1 MRSALLKNFSFLTI
15 SNLLM
20 PIASMA
26 LVVAISRLG
35 GVEMLGE
42 YSYLLTFFFIGQ
54 TCATA
59 GLQIIV
65 TRDVA
70 REPAAAGAYFAAAC
84 WIGVLATTVL
94 SLVLLPAFMWAVPA
108 TATRVGLVLTA
119 AAIFPTVVITFGES
133 VLLAFERAADF
144 VVIELVEVAVR
155 AVVATALVLLG
166 YGIVVIATVILAC
179 RLGTAAAIVASVR
192 RRGAAISFR
201 IDRERFRQLAQ
212 EVPIVGAIPIV
223 NAFYWRSDTLL
234 LTSLRGLADVGFY
247 GAATRI
253 LDVTR
258 SMPQAYARAL
268 YPLLS
273 RLHHQDPDEFLRLC
287 QQSLTW
293 VLAGTV
299 PLSLVISGLA
309 DQIITLL
316 YGAQLAPAA
325 DGLRVLAWV
334 IVPYSLAN
342 TLAQILCASRNQ
354 AADLK
359 VNLIA
364 TSASVAMNLVL
375 IPRLGFVGT
384 SIAALL
390 TVSLHVSLQ
399 YWFVK
404 RRVHDPGVLGPFLR
418 IAVATCGAWMAL
430 WCTRPWSPLFA
441 SGVGVVAYALGLWF
455 LGILTRDQMR
465 RAWEKIAI
473 QRPRAFSWI
482 DRRRAIR
489 KEPV

>member
-1 MRSALLKNFSFLTI
+1 VRSALLKNFSFLTI

-70 REPAAAGAYFAAAC
+70 REPAAAGAYFAAAT
-84 WIGVLATTVL
+84 WIGLLAATVL

-108 TATRVGLVLTA
+108 TPTRIGLVLTA

-144 VVIELVEVAVR
+144 VVIELIEVAVR
-155 AVVATALVLLG
+155 AIVATALVLLG

-192 RRGAAISFR
+192 RRGAALSFAV
-201 IDRERFRQLAQ
+201 DRERFWQLAR

-273 RLHHQDPDEFLRLC
+273 RLHHDDEAEFRRLC

-293 VLAGTV
+293 VVAGTV

-325 DGLRVLAWV
+325 DGLRVVAWV
-334 IVPYSLAN
+334 IVPYALAN
-342 TLAQILCASRNQ
+342 TLAQILCATRNQ

-364 TSASVAMNLVL
+364 TSASVLMNLVL
-375 IPRLGFVGT
+375 IPRWGFVGT
-384 SIAALL
+384 AVAAVL

-399 YWFVK
+399 YLFVK
-404 RRVHDPGVLGPFLR
+404 RRVHNPSILGPFLR
-418 IAVATCGAWMAL
+418 IALVGLVAWVAL
-430 WCTRPWSPLFA
+430 WSTRAWSPILA
-441 SGVGVVAYALGLWF
+441 SALSVLVYAVGLWF
-455 LGILTRDQMR
+455 VGILTTDQMR
-465 RAWEKIAI
+465 RAWQQIAA
-473 QRPRAFSWI
+473 RWPSAASGMV
-482 DRRRAIR
+482 RRRPVP
-489 KEPV
+489 KETV